1 MMYTTYNFRYNEYN
15 DISLSRMEFDDSEG
29 SRDTISKGS
38 FLFSFSF
45 FLRRINLMLQ
55 GRRERNDAAVV
66 GQFLDD
72 PTKMFWHASQMAA
85 R

>member
-1 MMYTTYNFRYNEYN
+1 MIPKDHGYSEY
-15 DISLSRMEFDDSEG
+15 
-29 SRDTISKGS
+29 SKGS
-38 FLFSFSF
+38 FLFFFSF

-55 GRRERNDAAVV
+55 GRRKRNDAAVV